1 MHVSSRL
8 DYICYCKRE
17 FTNKYISWMYLSV
30 DQLILPCVNNIKEL
44 MNGLCVCDC
53 VSMHAVLV
61 EKILRVQPHVHKMYL
76 LVRAIDAP
84 SANHRVQQEVPQFLL
99 LMIIPITR
107 RTKFHHLSP
116 LHMIIGFH
124 HLAALPGFPTNNY
137 IYRARL
143 VQLHERLH
151 EQLHNFN
158 SQTTSSLPSSLASF
172 SENSLTELSTR

>member
-1 MHVSSRL
+1 MDGAAIIEYLKGKSILITGSTGFLGKSMCLPIYMHACVVSSRL
-8 DYICYCKRE
+8 
-17 FTNKYISWMYLSV
+17 SSV
-30 DQLILPCVNNIKEL
+30 DQSILPCVNNIKEL

-107 RTKFHHLSP
+107 RT
-116 LHMIIGFH
+116 
-124 HLAALPGFPTNNY
+124 
-137 IYRARL
+137 
-143 VQLHERLH
+143 
-151 EQLHNFN
+151 
-158 SQTTSSLPSSLASF
+158 
-172 SENSLTELSTR
+172 

>member
-1 MHVSSRL
+1 MDGATIIEYLRGKSILITGSTGFLGKSMCLPICMLVSSRL
-8 DYICYCKRE
+8 DYICYCKGE

-30 DQLILPCVNNIKEL
+30 DQSILPCVNNIKEL

-107 RTKFHHLSP
+107 RT
-116 LHMIIGFH
+116 
-124 HLAALPGFPTNNY
+124 
-137 IYRARL
+137 
-143 VQLHERLH
+143 
-151 EQLHNFN
+151 
-158 SQTTSSLPSSLASF
+158 
-172 SENSLTELSTR
+172 